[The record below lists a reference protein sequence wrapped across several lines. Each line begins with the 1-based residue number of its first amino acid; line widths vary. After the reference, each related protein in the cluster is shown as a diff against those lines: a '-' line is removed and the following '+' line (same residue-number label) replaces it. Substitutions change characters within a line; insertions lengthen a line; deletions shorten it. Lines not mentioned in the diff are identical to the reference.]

1 MSVISRVHFAPT
13 ATANGW
19 LEVYGAR
26 PLSVVPSEQ
35 LRIQPIQPTS
45 LGSTPLEQVIAEEMV
60 GDDGGEGCEGGGDGG
75 EGGGGDGGGGAM
87 HFLMTVSQLQS
98 PLHQLAPLFVLS
110 IVPSLSVKGH
120 RAQVFA
126 LCPPQSTDGD
136 DGGDCGNGGEGGGNG
151 GEGGG
156 EGGGCGWNCTTK
168 DLVP

>member
-1 MSVISRVHFAPT
+1 MHVAPT

-75 EGGGGDGGGGAM
+75 GGDGGGGAM

-98 PLHQLAPLFVLS
+98 PSHQLAPLFVPS
-110 IVPSLSVKGH
+110 IVPSLSVMGH
-120 RAQVFA
+120 RAHVSAQ
-126 LCPPQSTDGD
+126 CPPHDTGGG
-136 DGGDCGNGGEGGGNG
+136 DGGDGGEGGEGGGNG

-156 EGGGCGWNCTTK
+156 EGGGGGGCGWNCTTK